1 MINKANKILITGAAG
16 YIGSHVVEQLVK
28 TKSKIIAVDNL
39 KRGNKK
45 LINKKTKFVKT
56 DINNTKKLKQII
68 VNNKI
73 DTIIH
78 LAGYASVAESQK
90 FKKRYYY
97 NNIIGTL
104 NLLKACK
111 NSNVKNFIY
120 SSSCSIYGN
129 VKGKVNES
137 KKPNPKSYY
146 AITKFKSE
154 NLIKKFSKNYNFKYI
169 ILRYFNVGGA
179 SNSGKIG
186 EIGNKNG
193 RLIKN
198 LAVQYLKKQAKINI
212 YGSNYRTKDG
222 TCVRDYI
229 HVSDLVD
236 IHLKCIE
243 YLNKNLKSNIFNCGY
258 EKGYSVLE
266 VIKIFKSMKKN
277 TVINFMQKRP
287 GDVGQVYSNTK
298 KFTTVFKWKP
308 KYNNI
313 RTILNSSIK
322 WEKKLNHL

>member
-28 TKSKIIAVDNL
+28 TKSKIIAIDNL
-39 KRGNKK
+39 IRGNKK
-45 LINKKTKFVKT
+45 LINKKTEFIKT
-56 DINNTKKLKQII
+56 DINNIKKLKQII
-68 VNNKI
+68 IKNKI

-78 LAGYASVAESQK
+78 LAGYASVKESQN
-90 FKKRYYY
+90 FKKRYYL
-97 NNIIGTL
+97 NNIVGTL

-129 VKGKVNES
+129 VKGKVSELS
-137 KKPNPKSYY
+137 KPNPQSYY
-146 AITKFKSE
+146 AITKYKSE
-154 NLIKKFSKNYNFKYI
+154 NLIKKFSKYYNFKFI

-198 LAVQYLKKQAKINI
+198 LAIQFLKRKPKINI
-212 YGSNYRTKDG
+212 YGSNYKTKDG

-229 HVSDLVD
+229 HVLDLAE
-236 IHLKCIE
+236 IHMKCIE
-243 YLNKNLKSNIFNCGY
+243 YLNKNSKSNIFNCGY

-266 VIKIFKSMKKN
+266 IVKIFEKMKKN
-277 TVINFMQKRP
+277 VVINFMQRRL
-287 GDVGQVYSNTK
+287 GDVGQVYSNTNKFK
-298 KFTTVFKWKP
+298 KVFKWKP
-308 KYNNI
+308 KYNDI
-313 RTILNSSIK
+313 RKILNSSIK